1 VDAISTGDRESTPGL
16 AETASGRAI
25 GYDGVAVG
33 YLFGSAAF
41 LGIGSLVWLAAMTS
55 VRFPNLLPFSHGHLR
70 PIALTLL
77 GLGWIVLGLS
87 GGVYHVLPR
96 LTGTPLAA
104 GRLAQLA
111 LPGTV
116 IVTVLGAVIVAM
128 GWGDGREP
136 FALPQWLDVLV
147 VALFA
152 VPALVTLGTLQ
163 KRHERSLYPTIWF
176 VVAAVVWLP
185 VLYVTASLP
194 GFNRLASTLSDLAFT
209 SGFLH
214 VWGLGL
220 ATGLAYYV
228 VPKAAEQPLASRQ
241 LAKVGFW
248 SLVFG
253 AIWSGAVQMVAGP
266 LPEWLQSVA
275 AVLGLALPV
284 AAVANA
290 TNIAMTIGPRWRRIA
305 QEPVLAAAA
314 AGATFAAL
322 ASILGSIAGFR
333 SAAVIVTLTAFW
345 DGVFYMTTFGG
356 IALLFAAFAWHVLP
370 NMVGRKVDAR
380 RAMTLVRRTAFFV
393 SLTSLFLLM
402 AGIAAGYGWV
412 GGAFTGTYTA
422 VGEGWTQASGL
433 SGVLYGLAILFGVGA
448 LIAQVGVAL
457 SIYRILT
464 SGRATV
470 QEVLV
475 PRSSDRE

>member
-1 VDAISTGDRESTPGL
+1 MEAISTGDRESTPGL
-16 AETASGRAI
+16 AETADGRAI
-25 GYDGVAVG
+25 GYEGVAVG

-41 LGIGSLVWLAAMTS
+41 LAIGSLVWLAALTS

-87 GGVYHVLPR
+87 GGIYHVLPR
-96 LTGTPLAA
+96 LTGTPLVA

-116 IVTVLGAVIVAM
+116 AVTVVGTVVVAL

-136 FALPQWLDVLV
+136 FALPQWLDVPA
-147 VALFA
+147 VALLA
-152 VPALVTLGTLQ
+152 VPALVTLGTLR

-185 VLYVTASLP
+185 ALYLVASLP
-194 GFNRLASTLSDLAFT
+194 GLNRLISTLADLAF
-209 SGFLH
+209 SYGFFH

-248 SLVFG
+248 SLAFG
-253 AIWSGAVQMVAGP
+253 AIWSGAAQMVAGP

-290 TNIAMTIGPRWRRIA
+290 TNIALTIGPRWRRITA
-305 QEPVLAAAA
+305 EPVLAAAA
-314 AGATFAAL
+314 AGAAFAAL
-322 ASILGSIAGFR
+322 ATIFGAIAGFR
-333 SAAVIVTLTAFW
+333 SAAVIVSLTAFW
-345 DGVFYMTTFGG
+345 DGLFYMTTFGG
-356 IALLFAAFAWHVLP
+356 IVLLFAAFAWHVLP
-370 NMVGRKVDAR
+370 NMVGRKVDAG
-380 RAMTLVRRTAFFV
+380 RAMTLVRRNIFFA
-393 SLTSLFLLM
+393 SMTSLFLLV
-402 AGIAAGYGWV
+402 AGIATGYGWV
-412 GGAFTGTYTA
+412 GGAFTGSYTA
-422 VGEGWTQASGL
+422 VGEGWTQTSGL
-433 SGVLYGLAILFGVGA
+433 SGVLFGLAILFGVGA
-448 LIAQVGVAL
+448 LIAQMGVAL
-457 SIYRILT
+457 SIYRVLT
-464 SGRATV
+464 SGHATV

-475 PRSSDRE
+475 PGSNDRE

>member
-1 VDAISTGDRESTPGL
+1 MRKVEAISTGDRGSTPDL
-16 AETASGRAI
+16 AETASARAI
-25 GYDGVAVG
+25 GYEGVAVG

-41 LGIGSLVWLAAMTS
+41 LAIGSLVWLAALTS
-55 VRFPNLLPFSHGHLR
+55 VRFPNVLPFSHGHLR

-77 GLGWIVLGLS
+77 GLGWIVLGFS

-96 LTGTPLAA
+96 LTGSPLAA
-104 GRLAQLA
+104 GRMAQLA

-116 IVTVLGAVIVAM
+116 IVTVVGVVAVAL

-136 FALPQWLDVLV
+136 FALPPWLDVPV
-147 VALFA
+147 VALLV
-152 VPALVTLGTLQ
+152 VPALVTLATLRA
-163 KRHERSLYPTIWF
+163 RHERSLYPTIWF
-176 VVAAVVWLP
+176 VVAAATWLP
-185 VLYVTASLP
+185 VLYLTASLP
-194 GFNRLASTLSDLAFT
+194 GLNRLVSTLSDLAFT

-314 AGATFAAL
+314 AGAGFAAL
-322 ASILGSIAGFR
+322 ASILGAIAGFR
-333 SAAVIVTLTAFW
+333 SAAVIVSLTAFW
-345 DGVFYMTTFGG
+345 DGVFYLTMFGA

-370 NMVGRKVDAR
+370 NMVGRKVDQA
-380 RAMTLVRRTAFFV
+380 RAMTLVRRNLLFV
-393 SLTSLFLLM
+393 SLTTLFLVM
-402 AGIAAGYGWV
+402 AGMASGYGWL

-422 VGEGWTQASGL
+422 VGEGWTVAGGP
-433 SGVLYGLAILFGVGA
+433 SGVLFGLAILFGAGA
-448 LIAQVGVAL
+448 FIAQLGVAL
-457 SIYRILT
+457 SIYRVLT

-475 PRSSDRE
+475 TRSE

>member
-1 VDAISTGDRESTPGL
+1 VEAISTGDRESTPGL
-16 AETASGRAI
+16 AEAAGGRAI
-25 GYDGVAVG
+25 GHDGVAAG

-41 LGIGSLVWLAAMTS
+41 MAIGSLVWLAAMTS

-70 PIALTLL
+70 PIAMTLL
-77 GLGWIVLGLS
+77 GLGWLVLGLS

-104 GRLAQLA
+104 GRLAEVA

-116 IVTVLGAVIVAM
+116 AVTVLGVVAVAL

-136 FALPQWLDVLV
+136 FALPQLLDVPLV
-147 VALFA
+147 VLLA
-152 VPALVTLGTLQ
+152 VPALVTLGTLR
-163 KRHERSLYPTIWF
+163 KRHERTLYPTIWYA
-176 VVAAVVWLP
+176 VAAVIWLP
-185 VLYVTASLP
+185 VLYLAASLP
-194 GFNRLASTLSDLAFT
+194 GLNRVVSILSDLAFT

-214 VWGLGL
+214 IWGLGL

-248 SLVFG
+248 SLAFG
-253 AIWSGAVQMVAGP
+253 AVWSGAVQMVAGP

-290 TNIAMTIGPRWRRIA
+290 TNIAMTVGPRWRRIG
-305 QEPVLAAAA
+305 QEPVLAAAV
-314 AGATFAAL
+314 AGTTFAAL
-322 ASILGSIAGFR
+322 ASILGAIAGFR
-333 SAAVIVTLTAFW
+333 SAAVVVALTPFW
-345 DGVFYMTTFGG
+345 DGIFYMMTFGA
-356 IALLFAAFAWHVLP
+356 IALLFASFAWHVLP
-370 NMVGRKVDAR
+370 NMVGRKVDVG
-380 RAMTLVRRTAFFV
+380 RAMTLVRRTALFGT
-393 SLTSLFLLM
+393 LTSLFLLM
-402 AGIAAGYGWV
+402 AGIASGYAWA
-412 GGAFTGTYTA
+412 GGAFTGSYVPSGA
-422 VGEGWTQASGL
+422 GWGEANGL
-433 SGVLYGLAILFGVGA
+433 SGVLFGLAILFGLGG
-448 LIAQVGVAL
+448 LIAQTGVAL
-457 SIYRILT
+457 SIYRTLT

-475 PRSSDRE
+475 TRSE